1 MILSSYFGQRFSWPI
16 RRKMTTHVPT
26 SAPTPKAWVMFVAGA
41 VSALT
46 VEFVA
51 IAILIAANSWQAG
64 PIVLPFPVFPREAT
78 QTPSPSPT
86 ATRTPT
92 PTLTPTP
99 TVTPTATVTPT
110 PTPDF
115 WKLLADATNQN
126 FWEEKYKIEGVSRQ
140 WIWPVLTGENSEV
153 IREINGQPVVIK
165 GRLGVLPNPYQ
176 EDKVMEVL
184 IPYRFEWGNGLFS
197 EEWIFENNVNK
208 GVDYFLQLPSGE
220 QVFVSV
226 TIDSFHRPSEC
237 TFGTK
242 CGWSYD
248 ISDLSADFFLN
259 GITDEPVIVSPVTI
273 ESSVIR

>member
-1 MILSSYFGQRFSWPI
+1 
-16 RRKMTTHVPT
+16 MTTHVPGIA
-26 SAPTPKAWVMFVAGA
+26 SPAPKAWVMFFAGA
-41 VSALT
+41 VSALAL
-46 VEFVA
+46 EFIA
-51 IAILIAANSWQAG
+51 IAILIAMNSWKPS
-64 PIVLPFPVFPREAT
+64 PIDLALPVFPREAT

-92 PTLTPTP
+92 PTPTPTP
-99 TVTPTATVTPT
+99 TATQTATPSPIIALT

-184 IPYRFEWGNGLFS
+184 IPYRFEWGNGLS
-197 EEWIFENNVNK
+197 SNVWVLTNTGGKKEETDI
-208 GVDYFLQLPSGE
+208 DLFLHLQKGE
-220 QVFVSV
+220 QILITA
-226 TIDSFHRPSEC
+226 TIDSSNRPAEC
-237 TFGTK
+237 RFGTR
-242 CGWSYD
+242 CGWWYD
-248 ISDLSADFFLN
+248 ISDLSADFFLS
-259 GITDEPVIVSPVTI
+259 GITPDEPLILSPVTI
-273 ESSVIR
+273 TYYR